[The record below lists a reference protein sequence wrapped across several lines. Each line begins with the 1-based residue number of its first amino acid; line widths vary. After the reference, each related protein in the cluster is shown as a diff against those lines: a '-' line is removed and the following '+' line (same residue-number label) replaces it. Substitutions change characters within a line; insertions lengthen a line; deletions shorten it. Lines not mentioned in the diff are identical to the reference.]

1 MKLGRVC
8 GTVVAT
14 VKDAA
19 LDGLRLKLI
28 QPASSED
35 NWSSRAILAVDTV
48 GSNDGDIVIW
58 ISAREAT
65 LAVTHRVVPTDAAI
79 IGIVDYSS

>member
-14 VKDAA
+14 VKDPA
-19 LDGLRLKLI
+19 LAGLRLRLI
-28 QPASSED
+28 QPATAET
-35 NWSSRAILAVDTV
+35 WSSRAIVAVDTV
-48 GSNDGDIVIW
+48 SARDGDVVIW

-65 LAVTHRVVPTDAAI
+65 LAVTNRIVPTDAAI
-79 IGIVDYSS
+79 IGIVDE